1 MAAEHQ
7 NGIDLT
13 PLGQYSLG
21 GSPKQMYTYFLL
33 SLMRDFFTGIKVND
47 SDQVENCIMALVACI
62 PDSREQERL
71 SSFYFNKLKE
81 DKPVRQAAILTLGQ
95 VTIFLNGTLEFSES
109 AAGALM

>member
-1 MAAEHQ
+1 MAEQ

-33 SLMRDFFTGIKVND
+33 SLMKDFFTGVKTGD
-47 SDQVENCIMALVACI
+47 SEQVQNCIMALVACI

-71 SSFYFNKLKE
+71 SNFYFQKLKE
-81 DKPVRQAAILTLGQ
+81 DKPIHQAAILTLGQ
-95 VTIFLNGTLEFSES
+95 VTIFLNGTLEFSET
-109 AAGALM
+109 ATGALI